1 MFLFKKIGKFHVS
14 FFVLSLCFQIYYYFC
29 LFLYFDWFIL
39 CVCSD
44 CGIFTILFADHIIH
58 GTIDD
63 FNGKVNIATYRDE
76 LAVCLYSHA
85 VEKKLQGYTTNPD
98 KPDRISK
105 KRKK

>member
-1 MFLFKKIGKFHVS
+1 MVLFLFCVYDFNFIIS
-14 FFVLSLCFQIYYYFC
+14 FVC
-29 LFLYFDWFIL
+29 FDWFIS

-44 CGIFTILFADHIIH
+44 CGIFTILFVVHIIH

-63 FNGKVNIATYRDE
+63 FKGKVNIASYRDE
-76 LAVCLYSHA
+76 LAVCLYNHA
-85 VEKKLQGYTTNPD
+85 IEKKLQGYTTDPD